1 MAVYLQKLECSFFFL
16 IDQANQANIKLLHHR
31 YQPKNFRT
39 AKEICWN
46 RRRHALFRKSVNKLM
61 TAFLLGL
68 TRLQSPR
75 YQIASAAES
84 IAAVEV
90 GIVLLEGKESLLVE
104 PNQVLS
110 LVPEHDP
117 ELVEE
122 TLESLCRFDLLD
134 AGQLQFL
141 EMTLPTRLKHNP
153 DIHHNDW
160 EHFV

>member
-1 MAVYLQKLECSFFFL
+1 
-16 IDQANQANIKLLHHR
+16 
-31 YQPKNFRT
+31 
-39 AKEICWN
+39 
-46 RRRHALFRKSVNKLM
+46 M

-153 DIHHNDW
+153 DIHHNYW